1 MRVRKVWW
9 YAFLVLLAGSSYG
22 IVSTIMKVGYD
33 QGFTVEQAT
42 DAQYLVGVVFLWI
55 IALLWPG
62 NRRIAKS
69 QWWVLVVIALTSA
82 GSTYAYYLAL
92 THLPA
97 SLGIVLLFQFT
108 WMVVLI
114 DILVTKQWPP
124 LQKWLGLA
132 FICSGTVLA
141 VGLFDQSISRFSM
154 WAVLCGLLSGL
165 GYAITLY
172 VSGYADPGTNPAFR
186 SALTATIAAAAI
198 FTVFHPTS
206 LLQPG
211 LWHRLWPW
219 ALISGLFAQVIP
231 LSLMLI
237 AIPHTGGR
245 MAGVLGSIELPVA
258 VMSAAVFLHEDV
270 SPLRWAGVVMILAGI
285 VVSELD
291 WERRLVEVQRDT
303 A

>member
-9 YAFLVLLAGSSYG
+9 YALLVLLAGSSYG
-22 IVSTIMKVGYD
+22 FVSTIMKIGYD
-33 QGFTVEQAT
+33 EGFTVEQAT
-42 DAQYLVGVVFLWI
+42 DAQYLVGLVCLWI

-69 QWWVLVVIALTSA
+69 QWWVLAVVGLTSA
-82 GSTYAYYLAL
+82 GTSYTYFLAL

-97 SLGIVLLFQFT
+97 SLAIVLLFQFT

-124 LQKWLGLA
+124 LQKWLGLLL
-132 FICSGTVLA
+132 ICAGTVLA
-141 VGLFDQSISRFSM
+141 VGLFEQSIGRFAP
-154 WAVLCGLLSGL
+154 WAVVCGLLSGL
-165 GYAITLY
+165 CYAISLY
-172 VSGYADPGTNPAFR
+172 VSGYADPNTNPAFR
-186 SALTATIAAAAI
+186 SALTATVATVAI

-219 ALISGLFAQVIP
+219 ALVSGLFAQVIP

-258 VMSAAVFLHEDV
+258 VLSAAVFLHEPV
-270 SPLRWAGVVMILAGI
+270 SLLRWVGVVMILAGI

-291 WERRLVEVQRDT
+291 WERRSVEVRRDT